1 MSDAL
6 SPFPKLVADRKWYA
20 VFVLMFGI
28 GFGNIQDAF
37 LKQLSGSYPFHQMQT
52 LRSAIGL
59 AMICSYLFWRY
70 GRNALKGTLTSV
82 QCMRGLFLGFGS
94 TLFYLGLAAMTM
106 ADAVSL
112 YFALPLFVVVLSG
125 VVLQQRVPFEHWVA
139 TIIGFVG
146 VAVMLRPTSALFD
159 WSSLLPLTASLF
171 YALGN
176 LLTRKVDR
184 AMPPMVTAFYAA
196 LSFLLVAG
204 LLSLVFGSGSF
215 ETGIHPSLTFLTR
228 GWVMPTMRDG
238 IVIGLVGLMTFA
250 GFYAYAE
257 AYRLAPPSFVAPFEY
272 SALVW
277 AIGLGLLFFGDLP
290 SNSMVMGSTIIIG
303 AGLFLSWHERRSSR
317 P

>member
-1 MSDAL
+1 MNEAAT
-6 SPFPKLVADRKWYA
+6 PTVKLLADRKWYA
-20 VFVLMFGI
+20 VSVLMFGI

-52 LRSAIGL
+52 LRTAVGL
-59 AMICSYLFWRY
+59 AMICGFLFWRH
-70 GRNALKGTLTSV
+70 GRNALKGTMKPV
-82 QCMRGLFLGFGS
+82 QLARGLFLGIGS
-94 TLFYLGLAAMTM
+94 TFFYLGLAAMTM

-112 YFALPLFVVVLSG
+112 YFALPLFVVALSG
-125 VVLQQRVPFEHWVA
+125 LVLQQRVPFEHWVA
-139 TIIGFVG
+139 TVIGFAG

-176 LLTRKVDR
+176 LLTRKVD
-184 AMPPMVTAFYAA
+184 AAAPPMVTAFYAA
-196 LSFLLVAG
+196 LCFLTVAG
-204 LLSLVFGSGSF
+204 LLALIFGSGAF
-215 ETGIHPSLTFLTR
+215 ETNSHPSLAFLTR
-228 GWVMPTMRDG
+228 GWVMPTLRDG
-238 IVIGLVGLMTFA
+238 LVIGLVGLMTFA

-290 SNSMVMGSTIIIG
+290 TRSMLMGSAIIIG
-303 AGLFLSWHERRSSR
+303 AGLYLSWHERRQ
-317 P
+317 